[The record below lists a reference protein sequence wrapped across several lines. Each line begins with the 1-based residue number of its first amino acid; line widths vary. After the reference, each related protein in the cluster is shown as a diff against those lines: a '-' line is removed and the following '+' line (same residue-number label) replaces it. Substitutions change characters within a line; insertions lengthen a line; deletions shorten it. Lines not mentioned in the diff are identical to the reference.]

1 MDTPDNS
8 ALRPKKLDK
17 LYAVVAASGIDVSEW
32 HTGKGHYETNPS
44 FCFRWAF
51 VGEKTALLCLW
62 ADSIKCVGG
71 VWTYEGN
78 ARADQLERAAAGA
91 DHWDKVVRN
100 RARQRATIAHQIDE
114 VLKQAYR
121 NKLGVRICIVDARAK
136 VSESEITR
144 ADYRELDPVS
154 WQLTYDMMTGA
165 YSVRRDVET
174 QHFESA
180 VA

>member
-1 MDTPDNS
+1 MGTSDKS

-17 LYAVVAASGIDVSEW
+17 IYDIVAATGIDVSEW
-32 HTGKGHYETNPS
+32 HTGKGNYETNPS

-62 ADSIKCVGG
+62 MDSIAWVDGAW
-71 VWTYEGN
+71 VYEGN
-78 ARADQLERAAAGA
+78 ARAEQLERSAAGA

-100 RARQRATIAHQIDE
+100 RARQRATIAHQMDE

-121 NKLGVRICIVDARAK
+121 NKLDFRVCIVDTRSKAG
-136 VSESEITR
+136 ESEIIR
-144 ADYRELDPVS
+144 ADYRELDPMP

-165 YSVRRDVET
+165 YSVRRDGEL
-174 QHFESA
+174 QHSGCA